1 MAFYVA
7 LGVQSISLF
16 MGLIGIYM
24 LFKNLSS
31 PESKFLLA
39 ASLCVEVFGIGYLFE
54 MEASNYGEAIIAIM
68 VQSAGLAYVGLMFAI
83 YTTFLTK
90 AIKVPSIVWKILFAV
105 KTGESAIIFT
115 SKFHDLYFGG
125 QEFVDTGLFPHLEG
139 PVSII
144 RIIFLVSLA
153 GLLLFGVLQ
162 LIMARIHAVQI
173 RKKKRYTL
181 AIVGCSIPL
190 LGMIVSL
197 LGDFAGYEPSSA
209 LTLLAVFGIA
219 VVRSRDVATMTIQT
233 AYNELYNQSAMGILL
248 TDSEGLFLDCNRRA
262 LEINPNLQY
271 INPGTSC
278 DEVLGMGGV
287 ILDKELRRLYSE
299 GRVFSEN
306 EKELVEKGKVIGH
319 ILTYTDIT
327 ELEER
332 VKVYSELKMAAESAS
347 EAKSSFLA
355 NMSHE
360 MRTPLNAIIGLS
372 ELSEREESLESIKKY
387 ISQIKA
393 SGQVLLDIISD
404 VLDFSKVESGK
415 LEIVPTE
422 YSLKEMINTVVNM
435 ANVRI
440 GKKEI
445 DFVVRINPQIPDSL
459 FGDDVRIRQVF
470 VNFLGNAV
478 KYTDR
483 GYIKFEIDYERTS
496 DGIILNCAVED
507 SGKGIKEE
515 EIDNLFKV
523 FSRVDIK
530 SNRNIQGTGLGLAIS
545 AQLIEL
551 MNGTYS
557 VSSEYGMGSRFSFTI
572 PQKVVV
578 EDTLGKGTTSDIS
591 VKKFVPFF
599 LFSESEDAKES
610 AQTVGNEKMN
620 EEEVLRKKCHGKSFL
635 VVDDNP
641 INIKVLLAF
650 LKLFDI
656 EADSAVSGEESIKLT
671 QNKEYDLIF
680 MDQMMPEM
688 DGVEA
693 TKKIR
698 ELQVPW
704 AQTVKIIACTANA
717 VKGVEQMLL
726 ASGMDDY
733 ISKPIVMEELKNIL
747 DQNI

>member
-1 MAFYVA
+1 MAYYFA
-7 LGVQSISLF
+7 LGIQAISLV
-16 MGLIGIYM
+16 IGMVGVYL
-24 LFKNLSS
+24 LFKSMSS
-31 PESKFLLA
+31 KEAKYFMA
-39 ASLCVEVFGIGYLFE
+39 TAICVEWFALGYFFE
-54 MEASNYGEAIIAIM
+54 MIAENYGEALLSIM
-68 VQSAGLAYVGLMFAI
+68 IQNSGLAYVGIMFSL
-83 YTTFLTK
+83 YTTHLTK
-90 AIKVPSIVWKILFAV
+90 EISVPTRVWEVAFAV
-105 KTGESAIIFT
+105 KTVILGFILT
-115 SKFHDLYFGG
+115 SKYHNIYFK
-125 QEFVDTGLFPHLEG
+125 EFSFVETGLYPHFEG
-139 PVSII
+139 GITFFRVF
-144 RIIFLVSLA
+144 FLVSLA
-153 GLLLFGVLQ
+153 FELAFGVLQ
-162 LIMARIHAVQI
+162 LILARIHTIQPRIKRRYNLAV
-173 RKKKRYTL
+173 
-181 AIVGCSIPL
+181 VGGFVVL
-190 LGMIVSL
+190 LGMGVSL
-197 LGDFAGYEPSSA
+197 MFGFYGYEPTSVLSVLVMFVIALVRFKDKTSQAIQKAYDELFDQSSMA
-209 LTLLAVFGIA
+209 IVILDTEGNFLNCNEE
-219 VVRSRDVATMTIQT
+219 
-233 AYNELYNQSAMGILL
+233 AYKMNS
-248 TDSEGLFLDCNRRA
+248 
-262 LEINPNLQY
+262 NLRY
-271 INPGTSC
+271 VSPGTS
-278 DEVLGMGGV
+278 GSV
-287 ILDKELRRLYSE
+287 ILDMGGILVDQELHRLYSE
-299 GRVFSEN
+299 GRVYSEN
-306 EKELVEKGKVIGH
+306 KEELTENGKVIGH

-327 ELEER
+327 EIEER

-387 ISQIKA
+387 TSQIKA

-578 EDTLGKGTTSDIS
+578 EDTLGKGITSDIS

-620 EEEVLRKKCHGKSFL
+620 EEEVLRKKCQGKSFL

-641 INIKVLLAF
+641 INVKVLLAF

-656 EADSAVSGEESIKLT
+656 EADSAASGEESIKLT

-747 DQNI
+747 DKNI